1 VAERINFDLE
11 SHKVHLDS
19 TTEELHC
26 STTQAEAE
34 TADSAMEIEV
44 ESESTTV
51 PDAKRIRANEV
62 DIRWLGEPAEEA
74 AQVGDTSLAPGE
86 AAPLEAAPLGDGEPA
101 GEPAAH
107 APEATTT
114 DKPEQPNTE
123 PAVPAAKEDA
133 PAGGGATAEEAKPE
147 EEKSEGAAPAAQEEE
162 ANKKEAAAASG
173 AGTVLTSCHQASQ
186 NALEPLS

>member
-1 VAERINFDLE
+1 MAERINFDLE
-11 SHKVHLDS
+11 SHKVHLDN
-19 TTEELHC
+19 TTEELYC

-74 AQVGDTSLAPGE
+74 AQVGDTSLVPGE
-86 AAPLEAAPLGDGEPA
+86 APLEAAPLRD